1 MKLQSSTTR
10 NGHTVSCHH
19 RRNCLP
25 AILTLLL
32 CAATIGD
39 RQATYGQ
46 SAAKEESTAVAKD
59 ASNEAAP
66 KKRTKKRLPEN
77 PFPDRPKVPAG
88 ILDGGKDW
96 LNASGPISI
105 KDLKGKIVLVDFW
118 TYCCINC
125 MHVLPDL
132 KYLEKKYPKEL
143 VVIGVHSAKFDNEKD
158 TENIRRAVQRYEI
171 EHPVVND
178 ADMTLW
184 RSFGVRA
191 WPTLVLLDPEG
202 KYLGSI
208 SGEGNRELLET
219 IIDKLIV
226 YHKAKGTLDET
237 PVQFNLESAKLK
249 PTPLRFPSKV
259 LADAEGGR
267 LFIADTNHNRIVV
280 TSLDGTLQ
288 QVIGSGLR
296 GKKDG
301 SFAEAQFDHPH
312 GMELVGQ
319 KLYVADTENHMVRTV
334 DLEKKT
340 VTTLMGTGEQ
350 ARRPGLNGRTSLRKT
365 ALNSPW
371 ALVAVDG
378 RLYIAMAGP
387 HQIWSHKLGGNR
399 VSVFSG
405 SGREDIVDG
414 SHQEAALAQPSGIVT
429 DGKSLYFVDSEGSS
443 IRRADT
449 KANGGVK
456 TLIGPADLPSGR
468 LFEFG
473 DIDGV
478 GSKARLQHP
487 IGIAYNNKAIYVADS
502 YNHKIKRLDHT
513 AAGWKVTTLLGTGKR
528 GDKLDPIQFS
538 EPEGL
543 SVAGGKLFI
552 ADTNNHRICVA
563 DLKTKK
569 VTLLTIAGLK
579 PPPRTEAKPTEVVDK
594 KQAQKVPPQTVAA
607 GETLDIEVE
616 LKLPEGFKLNKLF
629 PVSYKLKAVG
639 DQQLVAAGELN
650 VRKRAT
656 ADGTTVTV
664 KLPLAAQTGA
674 ATLELSLS
682 FGYCRN
688 GVGGLCKIKTVR
700 WQIPIK
706 LAADA
711 KQKTVK
717 LEADATK

>member
-1 MKLQSSTTR
+1 MNLQSSTTPMI
-10 NGHTVSCHH
+10 HTLSL
-19 RRNCLP
+19 RNCLL
-25 AILTLLL
+25 AMLMLAV
-32 CAATIGD
+32 CAVTFGD
-39 RQATYGQ
+39 GQTAQAQ
-46 SAAKEESTAVAKD
+46 SADKKSDTSKVVKAK
-59 ASNEAAP
+59 
-66 KKRTKKRLPEN
+66 KKKLPEN

-88 ILDGGKDW
+88 IFDGGKAW
-96 LNASGPISI
+96 LNASGPISV

-158 TENIRRAVQRYEI
+158 SENIRRAVQRYEI

-202 KYLGSI
+202 HYLGSI
-208 SGEGNRELLET
+208 SGEGHRDLLET
-219 IIDKLIV
+219 IVDKLIA

-259 LADAEGGR
+259 LADEEGGR
-267 LFIADTNHNRIVV
+267 LFVADTNHNRIVV
-280 TSLDGTLQ
+280 TSLDGSLQ
-288 QVIGSGLR
+288 EVIGSGLH
-296 GKKDG
+296 GNNDG
-301 SFAEAQFDHPH
+301 SYVDAQFDHPH
-312 GMELVGQ
+312 GMALVGQ
-319 KLYVADTENHMVRTV
+319 KLYIADTENHLVRTV

-340 VTTLMGTGEQ
+340 VATLMGTGKQ
-350 ARRPGLNGRTSLRKT
+350 ARRRGLGGTQPLKKT

-378 RLYIAMAGP
+378 TLYIAMAGP

-414 SHQEAALAQPSGIVT
+414 SHKEAALAQPSGIVT

-456 TLIGPADLPSGR
+456 TLIGPADLPGGR

-473 DIDGV
+473 DIDGI

-502 YNHKIKRLDHT
+502 YNHKIKRLDFT
-513 AAGWKVTTLLGTGKR
+513 SAGWKVTTLLGTGKR

-569 VTLLTIAGLK
+569 VTEFAIAGLK
-579 PPPRTEAKPTEVVDK
+579 PPARTKAKPTEVANK
-594 KQAQKVPPQTVAA
+594 KPAQKVPPQTVAA
-607 GETLDIEVE
+607 GKTLDFAVE
-616 LKLPEGFKLNKLF
+616 LKLPVGFKLNKLA
-629 PVSYKLKAVG
+629 PVIYKATAVG
-639 DQQLVAAGELN
+639 DQKLIAAGELN
-650 VRKRAT
+650 ARKRAT
-656 ADGTTVTV
+656 ADGTTATV

-674 ATLELSLS
+674 ATLELALTFS
-682 FGYCRN
+682 YCRN

-700 WQIPIK
+700 WEIPIK

-711 KQKTVK
+711 KQKAVK
-717 LEADATK
+717 LQADATK